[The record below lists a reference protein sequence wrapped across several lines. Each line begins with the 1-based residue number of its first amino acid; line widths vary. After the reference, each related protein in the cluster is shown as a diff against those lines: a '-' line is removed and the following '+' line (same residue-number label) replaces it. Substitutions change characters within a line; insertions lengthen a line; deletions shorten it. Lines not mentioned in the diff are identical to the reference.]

1 MNSAPWQCPVAS
13 GLKVRVSKRVD
24 IQVAGLSGLKGGK
37 AGHAVV
43 TPERIGH
50 NGVGRNAPTRKP
62 GNVRLVVKA
71 LLSAH
76 INLDAR
82 SMASQAVGCG
92 FDSGL
97 WEGRRRMMAN
107 QTSAIKAMA
116 ERASQIKESLDAFS
130 QNERVFS
137 TNRPRL
143 IDKYEGKWIAVFQ
156 GKVAASADTIE
167 EVAAGVEEQ
176 GIPLSDTMIRH
187 IGREAKTYIF

>member
-1 MNSAPWQCPVAS
+1 
-13 GLKVRVSKRVD
+13 
-24 IQVAGLSGLKGGK
+24 
-37 AGHAVV
+37 
-43 TPERIGH
+43 
-50 NGVGRNAPTRKP
+50 
-62 GNVRLVVKA
+62 
-71 LLSAH
+71 
-76 INLDAR
+76 
-82 SMASQAVGCG
+82 
-92 FDSGL
+92 
-97 WEGRRRMMAN
+97 MMAN

-130 QNERVFS
+130 QNERMFS

-167 EVAAGVEEQ
+167 EVAADVEEQ